1 MHQDEL
7 RCLLLTRC
15 LPRLPHDIGSALG
28 QARSMSAMQ
37 LIAAL
42 YRTSRSVRVVPEADI
57 GAGRG
62 LIPFAIINPYVAHG
76 PLTTEPL
83 IITSALRRKFA
94 VLSRNGFYVTRL

>member
-57 GAGRG
+57 GAGRPG
-62 LIPFAIINPYVAHG
+62 SDSFCDNKSLCRTRPTYDRAANHHFRLEAKICSPF
-76 PLTTEPL
+76 
-83 IITSALRRKFA
+83 
-94 VLSRNGFYVTRL
+94 